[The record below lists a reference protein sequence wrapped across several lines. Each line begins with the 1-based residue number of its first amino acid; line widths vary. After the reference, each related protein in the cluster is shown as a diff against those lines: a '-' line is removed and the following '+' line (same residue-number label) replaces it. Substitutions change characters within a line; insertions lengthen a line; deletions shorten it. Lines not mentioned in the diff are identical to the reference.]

1 MKTNKKKVI
10 ESITSHREAQ
20 PGLDAVYMLMP
31 TSANVDRIIRDFSGG
46 RQQYAGAHLF
56 FIDGPSRLSH
66 SHSLNF
72 PLGTEKTK
80 QVCRTSSS
88 NDSRLRPPNRS
99 CVACRTSTST
109 FGVRVPS
116 QAVWWSLNLPLILSP
131 FSFHS

>member
-1 MKTNKKKVI
+1 MKTKKKVI

-56 FIDGPSRLSH
+56 FIDGPSQLFH
-66 SHSLNF
+66 SHFLTSSRN
-72 PLGTEKTK
+72 GK
-80 QVCRTSSS
+80 QVCRMSSS

-109 FGVRVPS
+109 FGVC
-116 QAVWWSLNLPLILSP
+116 SLPGGVGP
-131 FSFHS
+131 